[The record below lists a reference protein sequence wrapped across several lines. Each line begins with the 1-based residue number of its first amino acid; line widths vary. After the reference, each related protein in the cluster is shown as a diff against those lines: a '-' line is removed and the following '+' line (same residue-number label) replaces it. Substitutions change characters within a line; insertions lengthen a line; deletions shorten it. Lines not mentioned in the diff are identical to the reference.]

1 MFKRVSFA
9 LVIVLMLAITG
20 GLIASIGV
28 KVFEQQQPDTS
39 SSDTVT
45 ETTAAPNTVEVPL
58 QELAITVLENG
69 YWFEQLEEPLRV
81 QYNAILKQI
90 LTNAHRETL
99 LGDQTWGMTARVYG
113 YEHTDESVERLLTAI
128 CNDHPELFFISAN
141 FTYKRYGDGLSV
153 EFCYILS
160 AEERLAAAIELEE
173 AIASLLSDCR
183 TDDPYETERNLHD
196 ALLTRCR
203 YSYEAAESEALS
215 DLHWRMSSPYAA
227 LCEGEAICGGYARAM
242 QWLLARAEIDN
253 MLVYNDD
260 HVWNLVWLEDKP
272 YFLDPTWN
280 DFDDDIV
287 SHRVFNVTY
296 EDLIRTRTLPE
307 VTPLHRSAVY
317 FEENYFVREGDFID
331 GNWQTALTASLR
343 RQLEEGK
350 AWLEFRFS
358 EDVFEEAV
366 SYIESEAFFAEFDF
380 LEEGAWTSFSYYTDD
395 DLGIVTIKQTDA

>member
-1 MFKRVSFA
+1 MFKRALFA

-28 KVFEQQQPDTS
+28 TVFEQQQPETS

-58 QELAITVLENG
+58 QELGITVLENG

-90 LTNAHRETL
+90 LANAHRETL

-153 EFCYILS
+153 EFRYIFS

-183 TDDPYETERNLHD
+183 ADDPYETERNLHD

-203 YSYEAAESEALS
+203 YSYEATESGVLS
-215 DLHWRMSSPYAA
+215 DLHWHMSSPYAA

-253 MLVYNDD
+253 VLVYNDD
-260 HVWNLVWLEDKP
+260 HVWNLVWLDDKP

-287 SHRVFNVTY
+287 SHRIFNVTY
-296 EDLIRTRTLPE
+296 EELIRTRALPE
-307 VTPLHRSAVY
+307 ATPLHRSAVY
-317 FEENYFVREGDFID
+317 SEDNYFVREGDFID
-331 GNWQTALTASLR
+331 GARQTTLTASLR

-358 EDVFEEAV
+358 EDAFDEAV
-366 SYIESEAFFAEFDF
+366 SYIEGESFFAEFDF
-380 LEEGAWTSFSYYTDD
+380 LEEEKWTSFSYYTDD
-395 DLGIVTIKQTDA
+395 DLGIVTIKRTDA